1 MSQGGTMQNIILR
14 EANGIEIRQRADN
27 YFDATAMC
35 RAYGKAF
42 ADYRRLQRTEE
53 WLNALSANMGIPT
66 LELVQARVGGN
77 HSGTWV
83 HELVAID
90 LAMWCSPPFAVIVIS
105 WIRDLL
111 QGKQVNVA
119 DARDLD
125 PFVIGQ
131 LMEKVDVNTRQNEA
145 ILKALSALQ
154 QQMPVDIEQAVK
166 AHVHIPRADFT
177 PATRRLIFRE
187 WIRQNPSGLDP
198 TGWVRIIT
206 NDAELID
213 GVGELHHMN
222 GPHRIGFRDGLPVT
236 KEFHRKLTAD
246 RERRG
251 DEWRRAGNAHRYFLD
266 RHDASQVT
274 LMDMLGRKSA

>member
-1 MSQGGTMQNIILR
+1 
-14 EANGIEIRQRADN
+14 
-27 YFDATAMC
+27 
-35 RAYGKAF
+35 
-42 ADYRRLQRTEE
+42 
-53 WLNALSANMGIPT
+53 
-66 LELVQARVGGN
+66 
-77 HSGTWV
+77 
-83 HELVAID
+83 
-90 LAMWCSPPFAVIVIS
+90 MWCSPQFAVIVIS